1 MMSFADIPAD
11 RMPDDRYDPGIYSNA
26 ILYVGDILH
35 DDFLIERAED
45 NRERAALL
53 LAALDRLWGQF
64 FRWITVAEL
73 EAWVEQRVRSGAPPG
88 GSEISQK
95 YLELLR
101 EYCGHAEGVVA
112 VDDLFAAEWMNNQV
126 SFLSYE
132 QQFWPPAMAAACML
146 AERLRAGDPDARRGV
161 DGLLGRGEL
170 DLTYPLLLGVGIDMA
185 SAAPYGAVARRMDAL
200 LDRLE
205 ATLDAGP

>member
-1 MMSFADIPAD
+1 
-11 RMPDDRYDPGIYSNA
+11 
-26 ILYVGDILH
+26 
-35 DDFLIERAED
+35 
-45 NRERAALL
+45 
-53 LAALDRLWGQF
+53 
-64 FRWITVAEL
+64 
-73 EAWVEQRVRSGAPPG
+73 
-88 GSEISQK
+88 
-95 YLELLR
+95 
-101 EYCGHAEGVVA
+101 
-112 VDDLFAAEWMNNQV
+112 MNNQV

-146 AERLRAGDPDARRGV
+146 AELLRAGDPDARRGV
-161 DGLLGRGEL
+161 DGVLGRGEL